1 MSKQDRSAFTLVE
14 ILIVVVIL
22 GILAAIIIP
31 SLTGAAEESSVNAT
45 YADLQKLR
53 RAVGVYQVR
62 NNGVLPPIVEGD
74 ANGAADGEGPWG
86 PLVSNSGEYFL
97 NAPVNAYVGGA
108 NGRVVVLGSGPDA
121 EFHTEYGWIY
131 NPDTGAVYAASF
143 DANDKPI
150 PRNP

>member
-1 MSKQDRSAFTLVE
+1 MTKQARSAFTLVE

-22 GILAAIIIP
+22 GILAAIVIP
-31 SLTGAAEESSVNAT
+31 SLAGAVQDSSVNAT

-62 NNGVLPPIVEGD
+62 EGALPPIEEGD
-74 ANGAADGEGPWG
+74 ALGADDGDGPWG

-97 NAPVNAYVGGA
+97 NAPVNAYVGGS
-108 NGRVVVLGSGPDA
+108 NGRIVVFGAGPDA

-131 NPDTGAVYAASF
+131 NPETGAVYAAGF
-143 DANDKPI
+143 DADDKPL
-150 PRNP
+150 PRAP